1 MTVAPVQDLIVDV
14 MTAADPASQ
23 RLAASRLERMTPAT
37 DQDFAATVDQKIE
50 AAALEHRPA
59 SAAEDGTGSDGGAV
73 LDNAASRRSSGRAS
87 GNSAVYRK
95 FEAFILQMFVES
107 MLPKDADD
115 CSAKARPERSG
126 DRCSPSRS
134 ATRWPRATGLELRS
148 SWKSHAPLQG
158 AVIAES

>member
-37 DQDFAATVDQKIE
+37 EREFAATVDQKIE
-50 AAALEHRPA
+50 AAALER
-59 SAAEDGTGSDGGAV
+59 SQAAPEDGTGSGGGAV
-73 LDNAASRRSSGRAS
+73 LGNATSAPIVRSSGGS
-87 GNSAVYRK
+87 NAVYRK

-107 MLPKDADD
+107 MLPKESDELFGKGTAGTVWR
-115 CSAKARPERSG
+115 SMLAEQISNEMAKGNGIGIAKQLEK
-126 DRCSPSRS
+126 SRAAS
-134 ATRWPRATGLELRS
+134 
-148 SWKSHAPLQG
+148 G